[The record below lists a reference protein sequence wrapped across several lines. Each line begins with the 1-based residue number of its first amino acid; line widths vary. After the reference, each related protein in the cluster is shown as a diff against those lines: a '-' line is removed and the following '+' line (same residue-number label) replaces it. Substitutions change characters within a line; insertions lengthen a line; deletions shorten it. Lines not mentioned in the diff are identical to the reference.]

1 MPTTR
6 RSNSGAGQA
15 PAPDRTPEQ
24 AQPQTG
30 GQQQADQRRPR
41 FVPPHL
47 QRQQQ
52 AGGQR
57 PQPGWLLRQPP
68 QQFSQGAQRTPRGLG
83 GALRPDGQP
92 GKQVTPTARGLAQ
105 AAGSRAGAFYTG
117 NVQGQWSVNYPNDVW
132 FFDGNLGQWM
142 QLDSTSESAVMLMNE
157 VVSLAR
163 AHMLPLYYDTN
174 DTTGMVADV
183 YAF

>member
-6 RSNSGAGQA
+6 RSTSGGGGQA

-24 AQPQTG
+24 TQPKAG
-30 GQQQADQRRPR
+30 GQQQTDQRRPR

-57 PQPGWLLRQPP
+57 PQPGWMARQP
-68 QQFSQGAQRTPRGLG
+68 QQSQRGAKHTPRGLG
-83 GALRPDGQP
+83 GAIRPDRQP
-92 GKQVTPTARGLAQ
+92 GNQ
-105 AAGSRAGAFYTG
+105 AAAAASGRAQGAGGAGASYTG

-142 QLDSTSESAVMLMNE
+142 QIDSTSESAVMLMNE

-174 DTTGMVADV
+174 DTTGMVVDV